1 MENMTQLIYIEEIK
15 GIATNL
21 VKELMDEYEDR
32 EEAEE
37 QTYDRLHETIDGHQ
51 WVIYYA
57 YNEDVLEYSDND
69 EAYQDCYD
77 NESLGALVAEK
88 GIDGVKP
95 MMAYFAMYQDV
106 SELLE
111 QAFDDYQAEL
121 ETSEAIES
129 NLEA

>member
-1 MENMTQLIYIEEIK
+1 MENMTQSSYNEEIRDL
-15 GIATNL
+15 ATNM
-21 VKELMDEYEDR
+21 V
-32 EEAEE
+32 EEAMSNNDNDSDAALEAIQE
-37 QTYDRLHETIDGHQ
+37 DVLHETIDGHQ

-57 YNEDVLEYSDND
+57 YNDDVLKYSDNC

-111 QAFDDYQAEL
+111 QAFDDFENNQEG
-121 ETSEAIES
+121 
-129 NLEA
+129 

>member
-1 MENMTQLIYIEEIK
+1 MNKSEYNEEIRDL
-15 GIATNL
+15 ATSM
-21 VKELMDEYEDR
+21 VDEAMANNDNDSNAALEAIQEDV
-32 EEAEE
+32 
-37 QTYDRLHETIDGHQ
+37 LHETIDGHQ

-57 YNEDVLEYSDND
+57 YNDDVLKYSDND

-111 QAFDDYQAEL
+111 QAFDDFENNQEG
-121 ETSEAIES
+121 
-129 NLEA
+129 

>member
-1 MENMTQLIYIEEIK
+1 MDTITQSSYNEEIQD
-15 GIATNL
+15 ITTCL
-21 VKELMDEYEDR
+21 VDDMMSEHDNDR
-32 EEAEE
+32 EAAEE
-37 QTYDRLHETIDGHQ
+37 YSHDRLHEVIDGHQ

-57 YNEDVLEYSDND
+57 YNDEVLKYSDND

-77 NESLGALVAEK
+77 NESLGALVDEK

-111 QAFDDYQAEL
+111 EAFNSFE
-121 ETSEAIES
+121 ES
-129 NLEA
+129 LDPNIAG